1 MGAMGELS
9 LWGLQPPSLRGREGY
24 RVPFRESLA
33 GLCLACPTSTA
44 GEHGQAGGGDCR
56 ARCWGLG
63 GLGQPPVPSSPL
75 LAVGAGGSKGR
86 EERGTE
92 QGAAL
97 AKISQPS
104 QKKTKQAA
112 AKDKRNQRA
121 GLQAAVPSVPFRKQ
135 PPRNPNPCWC
145 RSCVL
150 QVESPFS
157 SVPREA
163 RYNGRNASQLVSVSR
178 QPGSPGDRRPNS
190 VTAPAHSIPE
200 APLAAGGWPR
210 VWSLFRDSNKW
221 QPDVLQGLLTPK
233 NAVLSFLPR

>member
-1 MGAMGELS
+1 MPCLSYVYSRGARPGRRR
-9 LWGLQPPSLRGREGY
+9 GLQ
-24 RVPFRESLA
+24 
-33 GLCLACPTSTA
+33 
-44 GEHGQAGGGDCR
+44 GEVL
-56 ARCWGLG
+56 GLG
-63 GLGQPPVPSSPL
+63 GAQTASCAVLSPPRSGCWGQQGERGEGN
-75 LAVGAGGSKGR
+75 GAGGSPC
-86 EERGTE
+86 
-92 QGAAL
+92 QNFSAL
-97 AKISQPS
+97 PKE
-104 QKKTKQAA
+104 KTKQAA
-112 AKDKRNQRA
+112 AKDKQNQRA
-121 GLQAAVPSVPFRKQ
+121 GLQAAVLSAPFRKQ